1 MIDRPA
7 LSWIGLLMLPILACC
22 HSDQQRLPVALTVEP
37 TAQGLQWSDDGG
49 SLTGEPSWVLR
60 TDVLGPDTYLVADT
74 VDSGRRCVE
83 EVTFRVVPIEGIEY
97 SVNLVSDLRGT
108 VSWNVRYGEGRSV
121 RLSRCTP
128 RRTGDPKE
136 CLKGGIPK
144 PLFGTLQGMI
154 TAKPAGRDSAVHIE
168 RLRFEKNP
176 PDC

>member
-1 MIDRPA
+1 MTEAR
-7 LSWIGLLMLPILACC
+7 S
-22 HSDQQRLPVALTVEP
+22 PVSRHGSCAP
-37 TAQGLQWSDDGG
+37 TF
-49 SLTGEPSWVLR
+49 WVR
-60 TDVLGPDTYLVADT
+60 HTYLVADT

-154 TAKPAGRDSAVHIE
+154 TAKPAGRDSDSRRTRPTVDALQAQKRYLFWGGFRVSSLPWVHWPEILMQSTCRE
-168 RLRFEKNP
+168 VRRS
-176 PDC
+176 